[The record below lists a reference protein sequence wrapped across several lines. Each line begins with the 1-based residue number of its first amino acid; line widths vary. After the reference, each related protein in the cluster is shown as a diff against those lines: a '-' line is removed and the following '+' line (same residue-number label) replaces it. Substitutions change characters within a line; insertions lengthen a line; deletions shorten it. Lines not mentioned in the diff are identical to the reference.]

1 MLSEPNISPFV
12 YRRSRSR
19 QCIAMS
25 NTHQAS
31 PFPRAVR
38 FATTAYLAPGTL
50 GLVEI
55 IPLYFAEALINQ
67 RQPPAI
73 THAEFYYGFLGVTLA
88 WQVDFLVIAIDPVR
102 FRPLMPVS
110 WIEKGLYPIAVA
122 VLVSAGRTSTRMVP
136 AAALDVVWLALFMT
150 AWVRTKDWG

>member
-1 MLSEPNISPFV
+1 V
-12 YRRSRSR
+12 
-19 QCIAMS
+19 
-25 NTHQAS
+25 
-31 PFPRAVR
+31 
-38 FATTAYLAPGTL
+38 YLAAGII

-88 WQVDFLVIAIDPVR
+88 WQVVFLVIAIDPVR

-110 WIEKGLYPIAVA
+110 WIEKGLYPIAVGR
-122 VLVSAGRTSTRMVP
+122 LVSTGRTSAQILP
-136 AAALDVVWLALFMT
+136 AAALDVVWLVLFVIS
-150 AWVRTKDWG
+150 WIRTQDRR

>member
-1 MLSEPNISPFV
+1 
-12 YRRSRSR
+12 
-19 QCIAMS
+19 MS
-25 NTHQAS
+25 NTNQAS
-31 PFPRAVR
+31 RFPRAVR
-38 FATTAYLAPGTL
+38 FARTVYLAAGIV

-88 WQVDFLVIAIDPVR
+88 WQVVFLVIAVDPVR

-110 WIEKGLYPIAVA
+110 WIEKGLYPIAVGR
-122 VLVSAGRTSTRMVP
+122 LVSTGRTSAQILP
-136 AAALDVVWLALFMT
+136 AAALDVVWLVLFVIS
-150 AWVRTKDWG
+150 WIRTQDRR